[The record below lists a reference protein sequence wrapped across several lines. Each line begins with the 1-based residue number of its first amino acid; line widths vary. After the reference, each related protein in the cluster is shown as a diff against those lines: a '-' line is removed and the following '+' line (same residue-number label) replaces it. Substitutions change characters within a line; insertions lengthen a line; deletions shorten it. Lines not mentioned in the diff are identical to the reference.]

1 MEILAPSLISDDDA
15 RLFSDSLATRSS
27 NSKSA
32 NQMEEEQTI
41 YKEKKAEQDEI
52 DRKKLAE
59 IQA

>member
-32 NQMEEEQTI
+32 NQMEEE
-41 YKEKKAEQDEI
+41 
-52 DRKKLAE
+52 
-59 IQA
+59 